1 MILRPVIFEDWRIL
15 LDWRNDPI
23 TRENSITTDPVEE
36 KTHIIWL
43 LNSLKNPNRELY
55 ILEDNSAPVGT
66 IRSDKGENNKY
77 ILSWTISPEHRGKG
91 YGTKMLETFLEGR
104 SGEYLAE
111 IYEHN
116 TSSIRMVEKNGFS
129 LMSTDIPDMPL
140 LFYKKLGKRTDLEI
154 IDEIEA
160 IRAKNNTHWMD
171 AVRLCFE
178 LDPPRARKI
187 FQDIK
192 ACDARINELTEELA
206 KNE

>member
-1 MILRPVIFEDWRIL
+1 MILRSVNFDDWSL
-15 LDWRNDPI
+15 LLEWRNDPV
-23 TRENSITTDPVEE
+23 TRENSINPEIVEE
-36 KTHIIWL
+36 KSHKTWL
-43 LNSLKNPNRELY
+43 LNSLKNSNREIY
-55 ILEDNSAPVGT
+55 ILEDNSIPVGT
-66 IRSDKGENNKY
+66 IRSDKNNDNKY
-77 ILSWTISPEHRGKG
+77 FLSWTISPEHRGKG
-91 YGTKMLETFLEGR
+91 YGAKMLELFLQNR

-111 IYEHN
+111 IYEYN
-116 TSSIRMVEKNGFS
+116 ISSIKMVEKLNFK
-129 LMSTDIPDMPL
+129 LLSTDIPDMPL

-154 IDEIEA
+154 IDEIEE

-178 LDPPRARKI
+178 LDPPKARKI

>member
-1 MILRPVIFEDWRIL
+1 MILRSVNFDDWSL
-15 LDWRNDPI
+15 LLEWRNDPV
-23 TRENSITTDPVEE
+23 TRENSINPEIVEE
-36 KTHIIWL
+36 ESHKTWL
-43 LNSLKNPNRELY
+43 LNSLKNSNREIY
-55 ILEDNSAPVGT
+55 ILEDNSIPVGT
-66 IRSDKGENNKY
+66 IRSDKNNDNKY
-77 ILSWTISPEHRGKG
+77 FLSWTISPEHRGKG
-91 YGTKMLETFLEGR
+91 YGAKMLELFLQNR

-111 IYEHN
+111 IYEYN
-116 TSSIRMVEKNGFS
+116 ISSIKMVEKLNFK
-129 LMSTDIPDMPL
+129 LLSTDIPDMPL

-154 IDEIEA
+154 IDEIEE

-178 LDPPRARKI
+178 LDPPKARKI